1 MRVFKGF
8 SQVGSASVVV
18 ILGLAMLTAVQAQQQ
33 ESEEDKV
40 GIKNFGAVNP
50 ILFRGAQPE
59 DEDYAKLAA
68 IGIKTVID
76 LQRVGEPN
84 EQRLVEAAGMKFFRI
99 PMSDRSRPD
108 PAKAE
113 KFLSLVNDPANQP
126 VFIHCRGG
134 RHRTGAMAAIYRLTK
149 DGWNAEQAVAEMKK
163 FDFERGFGHGALKDF
178 VYDYYTQMNQ
188 KGIVV
193 NSHQ

>member
-8 SQVGSASVVV
+8 SPVGGASIAAV
-18 ILGLAMLTAVQAQQQ
+18 LSLAMLTAVQGAQQD
-33 ESEEDKV
+33 SEETI
-40 GIKNFGAVNP
+40 GIKNFGCVNP
-50 ILFRGAQPE
+50 ILFRGAQPK
-59 DEDYAKLAA
+59 DDDYKKLAEM
-68 IGIKTVID
+68 GIKTIID
-76 LQRVGEPN
+76 LQRVGEAD
-84 EQRLVEAAGMKFFRI
+84 EQGLVEAAGMKFFRI

-134 RHRTGAMAAIYRLTK
+134 RHRTGAMTAIYRLTK

-163 FDFERGFGHGALKDF
+163 YDFERGFGHGALKDY
-178 VYDYYTQMNQ
+178 VYDYYSEMNQ

-193 NSHQ
+193 NSNQ